1 MKVNFFST
9 DLASISD
16 ETGIKN
22 SKVVLSRKIN
32 KAFIDIFCIMDDF
45 LKFHV
50 VCLNMETFKY
60 GKNWRKAL
68 FILWRVPENQH
79 WGTDFPTTTI
89 LLYNAIHV
97 WSKTIIFHFILTFWA
112 VFSSESFLLYNFQ
125 SSVRCN
131 LWFFWNE
138 THN

>member
-9 DLASISD
+9 DPASISD

-50 VCLNMETFKY
+50 VVRLNMETFKY
-60 GKNWRKAL
+60 GKK
-68 FILWRVPENQH
+68 
-79 WGTDFPTTTI
+79 
-89 LLYNAIHV
+89 
-97 WSKTIIFHFILTFWA
+97 
-112 VFSSESFLLYNFQ
+112 
-125 SSVRCN
+125 
-131 LWFFWNE
+131 
-138 THN
+138 